1 MSVKLRQRK
10 QAENFLSVQLLDDK
24 MKISDETD
32 ILSLL
37 NGIIDEETIINASG
51 EKDLSKIRHLT
62 LRFDSNTQ
70 SILSIS
76 DLVPN
81 MYSLTLDHSIICSV
95 RDLGIGYDSLI

>member
-10 QAENFLSVQLLDDK
+10 QVENLSSGQLDDK
-24 MKISDETD
+24 MKITDESD

-51 EKDLSKIRHLT
+51 EKDLSKIHHLT

-81 MYSLTLDHSIICSV
+81 LYSLTLDQSIICSV
-95 RDLGIGYDSLI
+95 RDLGIGYV